1 MYICVCLT
9 ITYACVFFFRL
20 VVKLGRVLKKDE
32 IKCGI
37 YHLKPDCMDTNN
49 FLFEHIITKGQ
60 TVKSVKKEILLQA
73 KKQHMLDIPYNKC
86 RLREKGW
93 KKPRKVYLDDQKFDG
108 DILVTP
114 NLDLFLQELNEP
126 DTIISKDQIV
136 FFVRQWCP
144 STLTLKP
151 FQEVVLENL
160 TMEELKTK
168 ISELSSIPV
177 ENVDV
182 AHIKA
187 TFPCDM
193 HLLDIHSQLDWNP
206 NITNLDQ
213 WPLHAD
219 EPGSVFFYK

>member
-1 MYICVCLT
+1 
-9 ITYACVFFFRL
+9 
-20 VVKLGRVLKKDE
+20 
-32 IKCGI
+32 
-37 YHLKPDCMDTNN
+37 MDTNN